1 MQGGRAVGAKV
12 LKRAA
17 IEKPNSAGRVPWG
30 LMHDIRNVPV
40 VAHSAHSPVVVS
52 CIASHGIEDDQAQC
66 ATRQDL
72 IGLINP
78 DPLQLKKIILIS

>member
-1 MQGGRAVGAKV
+1 MGAKV

-40 VAHSAHSPVVVS
+40 VAHSPVVVS